1 MRLFCIIDS
10 LIRVCTY
17 EGGHVM
23 GPYQIDFTI
32 VQYVNRQV
40 QPSGRASIEPVTRIN
55 RVQRIRPRQ
64 EEWLE
69 EEQAKSPGRLIDRSV

>member
-1 MRLFCIIDS
+1 MHLFCINEMCE
-10 LIRVCTY
+10 RVKTH

-23 GPYQIDFTI
+23 GPYQIDFTV
-32 VQYVNRQV
+32 VQYGNRQV
-40 QPSGRASIEPVTRIN
+40 QPTDRASIEPVTRIK

-69 EEQAKSPGRLIDRSV
+69 MEQEKSPGRFVDRSI